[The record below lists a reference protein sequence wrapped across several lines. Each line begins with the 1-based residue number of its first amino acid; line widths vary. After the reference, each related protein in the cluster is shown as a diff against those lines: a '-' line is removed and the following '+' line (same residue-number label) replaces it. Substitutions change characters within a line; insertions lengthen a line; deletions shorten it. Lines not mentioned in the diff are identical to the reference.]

1 MNLKRNNPIP
11 PAVQEALDK
20 FEEEYGYEVP
30 IPKGFGRNVQ
40 PKTSP
45 GGARQRP
52 KRELTRRK
60 RRPTSG
66 ITSRGTSEEE
76 EEPTAKAAAAAEEAA
91 APGTGPIALLPE
103 VAAAAKSAG
112 RVISVALATQEAAA
126 LRRARAGKA
135 TPESALASNYRLRNA
150 AIAQRKSPAQ
160 GTAGAAVEAAIR
172 AQVLARDSL
181 AKACSSCD
189 ERRRAQYAWVLER
202 AARIASQ
209 GKGAKGATPI
219 APAAVT
225 TASKALAVNPK
236 PAAKKPQMK

>member
-1 MNLKRNNPIP
+1 MP
-11 PAVQEALDK
+11 V
-20 FEEEYGYEVP
+20 
-30 IPKGFGRNVQ
+30 PKGFGRNVQ
-40 PKTSP
+40 PKSPP
-45 GGARQRP
+45 GGPRQRP

-60 RRPTSG
+60 RRPT
-66 ITSRGTSEEE
+66 T
-76 EEPTAKAAAAAEEAA
+76 EPTAKAAAAEEAA
-91 APGTGPIALLPE
+91 APGAEPIALLPE

-112 RVISVALATQEAAA
+112 RVISVALATQEAA
-126 LRRARAGKA
+126 LRRVRAGKA
-135 TPESALASNYRLRNA
+135 TPEFALASNYRLRNA
-150 AIAQRKSPAQ
+150 AIAQELAESKSPAQ

-181 AKACSSCD
+181 AKACSLCD
-189 ERRRAQYAWVLER
+189 ESHRAQYPWVLER

-236 PAAKKPQMK
+236 PAAKKPCA